1 MRADHNMMYVCIWS
15 CNMIKRHICLGI
27 IKTINAFTHIWVLLF
42 ASTSFLTSSVKI
54 NDIRKRIN
62 DSRKRW
68 GHWVI
73 QSWWHHP
80 PPPIYWSACSN
91 TVISQVYFETLG
103 GYSMTR
109 QFKMISNIG
118 VVCEKI
124 ISQTKIYGS

>member
-1 MRADHNMMYVCIWS
+1 MTVGNAGVTESFKADD
-15 CNMIKRHICLGI
+15 I
-27 IKTINAFTHIWVLLF
+27 I
-42 ASTSFLTSSVKI
+42 
-54 NDIRKRIN
+54 
-62 DSRKRW
+62 
-68 GHWVI
+68 
-73 QSWWHHP
+73 P